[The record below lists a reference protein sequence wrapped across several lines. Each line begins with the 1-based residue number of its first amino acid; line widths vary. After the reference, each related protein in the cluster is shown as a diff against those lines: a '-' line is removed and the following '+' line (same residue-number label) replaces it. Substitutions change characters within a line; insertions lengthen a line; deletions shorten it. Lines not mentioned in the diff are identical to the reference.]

1 MGEELPMANLA
12 TDPRSRIKSV
22 TLNGQRM
29 PLEDAKISIMAP
41 GLSYAA
47 TVFEGLRAYW
57 NNEKEELYVTRLD
70 DHLKRL
76 YDSMKLLRF
85 NEPPSCET
93 LRQQILDDIRANDY
107 REDVYIRVQAFI
119 DDWGEMNATGP
130 ISTSIVTR
138 PRARVAAFRTGRHFG
153 VTSWRRLD
161 DNSSPPRVKAA
172 ANYLNSRLAGLDAKE
187 SGYDGAI
194 ILTSR
199 GTVSEGPGGCI
210 FLVRDGVLITPS
222 VTCGILESITRD
234 TLLKF
239 ARDAEMAVQEREVDR
254 TELYIADEIFYCGTG
269 QEVLPILSVDR
280 LQAGDGTP
288 GPITR
293 RLQILY
299 DKQVRGNSHDYADW
313 QTPVFGTK

>member
-1 MGEELPMANLA
+1 MGEGIPMTYRTN
-12 TDPRSRIKSV
+12 DPRSRIKSV
-22 TLNGQRM
+22 TFNGRRM
-29 PLEDAKISIMAP
+29 AFEDAKVSIMAP
-41 GLSYAA
+41 GFSYAA

-57 NNEKEELYVTRLD
+57 NDDKQELYVARLD

-76 YDSMKLLRF
+76 YNSMKLLRF
-85 NEPPSCET
+85 KSPPAYDT
-93 LRQQILDDIRANDY
+93 LRQQILDDIRANDF

-130 ISTSIVTR
+130 IGTSIVTR
-138 PRARVAAFRTGRHFG
+138 PRPRTSAFLTGRNFG
-153 VTSWRRLD
+153 ISTWRRLD
-161 DNSSPPRVKAA
+161 DNASPPRIKAT

-194 ILTSR
+194 ILTAR

-210 FLVRDGVLITPS
+210 FLVRDGVLITPN
-222 VTCGILESITRD
+222 VTSGILESITRD

-239 ARDAEMAVQEREVDR
+239 ARDAEMPVEEREVDR

-269 QEVLPILSVDR
+269 QEVMPILSVDR
-280 LQAGDGTP
+280 LRAGDGTP

-293 RLQILY
+293 NLQMLY
-299 DKQVRGNSHDYADW
+299 DRQVRDNSQGYASW
-313 QTPVFGTK
+313 QTPVYGSK